1 MGAEL
6 RALHVFL
13 CVAQTEPKADATPR
27 IHGRPTPRTRWL
39 VIDAMAVNADP
50 TKRLRPRT
58 RLSMP
63 GKTDETPPLV
73 PSRPAAK
80 AAESSPLNGAT
91 QPPRSAVAADRGRTG
106 HAARDQQQAEEVHL
120 NDRLDAAKK
129 AKAKLVQARR
139 SKRQAVAGESIGP
152 EEAPQQERKAKGA
165 PQPEKLRAYH
175 DALRS
180 NSSSAAV
187 EMHNRAMLVESQ
199 KNQRE
204 VRARQAAEEKERRA
218 AAVLQQAEARKADM
232 ARVVAEERA
241 RRKAEEKAKR
251 EAAEKVRQEAE
262 EVARKEAEEEARLE
276 AEEVAR
282 REEEE
287 RLLQEAEERARQEV
301 AQREA
306 AEQARQEAEEEARRE
321 AQEAVRREEEE
332 RVRQETEERAQ
343 QEALAEAA
351 REEAHRHEAAEA
363 AMLAGHEANKIGA
376 HALARR
382 SFCEASA
389 LQPRPAALVSAA
401 NMARRT
407 RIA

>member
-1 MGAEL
+1 M
-6 RALHVFL
+6 VDSN
-13 CVAQTEPKADATPR
+13 T
-27 IHGRPTPRTRWL
+27 I
-39 VIDAMAVNADP
+39 MAVNADP

-63 GKTDETPPLV
+63 GKTDETPSLV

-91 QPPRSAVAADRGRTG
+91 QSPHSAVAADRMRTG

-120 NDRLDAAKK
+120 CDRLASAKQ
-129 AKAKLVQARR
+129 AKAKLIEARR
-139 SKRQAVAGESIGP
+139 SKRQAMDGESIRQ
-152 EEAPQQERKAKGA
+152 EEAPQQERTAKAPP

-175 DALRS
+175 DVLRS
-180 NSSSAAV
+180 NSSSAAL
-187 EMHNRAMLVESQ
+187 EMHKRAMQVEAQ

-204 VRARQAAEEKERRA
+204 GRARQAAEEKERRA

-241 RRKAEEKAKR
+241 RRKAEEKAMR
-251 EAAEKVRQEAE
+251 EAAE
-262 EVARKEAEEEARLE
+262 EVARREAEEEAAEAAEEAARVEVEEVVRRTVEEVARREAEEAARKE

-282 REEEE
+282 RE
-287 RLLQEAEERARQEV
+287 AEERARQEE

-306 AEQARQEAEEEARRE
+306 EEKARLEAEEAARRE
-321 AQEAVRREEEE
+321 AQEAARREEEE
-332 RVRQETEERAQ
+332 RVRLETEKRAQ
-343 QEALAEAA
+343 QEVLVEAA
-351 REEAHRHEAAEA
+351 REEAREEARRLEAAEA
-363 AMLAGHEANKIGA
+363 AMLAGHEANRIGA
-376 HALARR
+376 HAFARR

-407 RIA
+407 RIAS

>member
-1 MGAEL
+1 M
-6 RALHVFL
+6 VDSN
-13 CVAQTEPKADATPR
+13 T
-27 IHGRPTPRTRWL
+27 I
-39 VIDAMAVNADP
+39 MAVNADP

-63 GKTDETPPLV
+63 GKTDETPSLV

-91 QPPRSAVAADRGRTG
+91 QSPHSAVAADRMRTG

-120 NDRLDAAKK
+120 CDRLASAKQ
-129 AKAKLVQARR
+129 AKAKLIEARR
-139 SKRQAVAGESIGP
+139 SKRQAMDGESIRQ
-152 EEAPQQERKAKGA
+152 EEAPQQERTAKAPP

-175 DALRS
+175 DVLRS
-180 NSSSAAV
+180 NSSSAAL
-187 EMHNRAMLVESQ
+187 EMHKRAMQVEAQ

-204 VRARQAAEEKERRA
+204 GRARQAAEEKERRA

-241 RRKAEEKAKR
+241 RRKAEEKAMR
-251 EAAEKVRQEAE
+251 EA
-262 EVARKEAEEEARLE
+262 

-282 REEEE
+282 R
-287 RLLQEAEERARQEV
+287 EAEERARQEE

-306 AEQARQEAEEEARRE
+306 EEKARLEAEEAARRE

-332 RVRQETEERAQ
+332 RVRLETEKRAQ
-343 QEALAEAA
+343 QEVLVEAA
-351 REEAHRHEAAEA
+351 REEAREEARRLEAAEA
-363 AMLAGHEANKIGA
+363 AMLAGHEANRIGA
-376 HALARR
+376 HAFARR

-407 RIA
+407 RIAS